1 MTKKI
6 KEDWIED
13 ILIDKLLSKDRVKA
27 AKIFNAMNK
36 RQKMK
41 YLDDVQRITSKNHGY
56 NDDEVV
62 DALDDFNIDISKKAR
77 KTWEELENQ
86 QEAENMH
93 KYVNIL
99 SLDRSVD
106 LWAEAAK
113 KDEDLDP
120 VKGSKTLTKKTQDKI
135 TINPMEKQA
144 LRHG

>member
-77 KTWEELENQ
+77 KT
-86 QEAENMH
+86 
-93 KYVNIL
+93 
-99 SLDRSVD
+99 
-106 LWAEAAK
+106 
-113 KDEDLDP
+113 
-120 VKGSKTLTKKTQDKI
+120 
-135 TINPMEKQA
+135 
-144 LRHG
+144 